1 MTQATALLE
10 AASSEQAHSATV
22 VESLATQGWCEIADF
37 LSPAEWQPM
46 AVEAR
51 LMYANGGFRMAGVGH
66 GKGMKIRPEIRSDRV
81 RWIDPLEPSLLQQ
94 AWLQRIEALRL
105 AINASLMDG
114 LFDYETHFAMY
125 PPGCFYRRHLD
136 RFSDVSY
143 RTVSC
148 ILYLNDDWKKE
159 DGGDLRMYLPDGA
172 GKETYIDIMPSGGK
186 AVFFLSKDF
195 EHMVMPSKRQRL
207 SLTGWFCQRRPG

>member
-1 MTQATALLE
+1 MLQAPALHE
-10 AASSEQAHSATV
+10 TAASGHAHFDEV
-22 VESLATQGWCEIADF
+22 VELLGTRGWCEIPDF
-37 LSPAEWQPM
+37 LPRADWQPM
-46 AVEAR
+46 AVEAN

-66 GKGMKIRPEIRSDRV
+66 GASLRIRPEIRSDRV

-105 AINASLMDG
+105 AINSSLVAG
-114 LFDYETHFAMY
+114 LFDYEGHFAMY

-148 ILYLNDDWKKE
+148 ILYLNDDWKPE
-159 DGGDLRMYLPDGA
+159 DGGDLRLYLPGDA
-172 GKETYIDIMPSGGK
+172 GKESYIDIKPLGGK
-186 AVFFLSKDF
+186 AVFFMSRDY
-195 EHMVMPSKRQRL
+195 EHMVMPSRRKRL
-207 SLTGWFCQRRPG
+207 SLTGWFCQRR